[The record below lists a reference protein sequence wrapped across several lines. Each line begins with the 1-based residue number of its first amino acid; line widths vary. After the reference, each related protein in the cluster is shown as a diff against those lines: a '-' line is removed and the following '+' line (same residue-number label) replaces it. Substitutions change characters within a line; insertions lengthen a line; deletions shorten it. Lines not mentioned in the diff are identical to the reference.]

1 MASAS
6 SGLAASKAVL
16 GLLIERPGCGFDL
29 ERRLEE
35 RFPSAQFAYSTA
47 YNALR
52 RMAKEGLVRAVETE
66 SAKGAPSG
74 AADSADADAEANG
87 KVANADAAATTS
99 RGEATYEATEKGRKQ
114 FLAWIREPSRLPM
127 LREELHAK
135 TALSSPRD
143 LPRLIEMLL
152 YEEQACAYKIE
163 QLRAQTVATRPSGS
177 KPLAQREW
185 SELMALAVS
194 HGEAAYWTGRIAQL
208 SALRRYLTE
217 LQDEAQRRT
226 IAEDR
231 LRMQRKGR
239 AA

>member
-1 MASAS
+1 MQAADWPQPRRCSVFSS
-6 SGLAASKAVL
+6 SGLAAASTSK
-16 GLLIERPGCGFDL
+16 
-29 ERRLEE
+29 RRLEE

-52 RMAKEGLVRAVETE
+52 RMVKEGLVRVVE
-66 SAKGAPSG
+66 
-74 AADSADADAEANG
+74 AEQ
-87 KVANADAAATTS
+87 VS
-99 RGEATYEATEKGRKQ
+99 RGEATYEVTDNGRSQ

-135 TALSSPRD
+135 IALSSPRD
-143 LPRLIEMLL
+143 LPRLVEVLIF
-152 YEEQACAYKIE
+152 EEQACAYKIE
-163 QLRAQTVATRPSGS
+163 ELRRQTMATPPEAK
-177 KPLAQREW
+177 KPLPQREW
-185 SELMALAVS
+185 SELMALAVI
-194 HGEAAYWTGRIAQL
+194 HGEAAFWTGRIAQL
-208 SALRRYLTE
+208 SALRRYLTG